1 MWEHRGR
8 QEPSNRVREEKEMVK
23 FGYKLS
29 LKQFVINLCVKTDG
43 TPWGSGSAK
52 TLCRGIFRSTIFC
65 YYAGKLLLHTIPVT
79 VVVFDIQNRSLKAW
93 SCTTEVKGRLSGADA
108 AANRREI
115 IRFECRQ
122 EGSIIPQ
129 NP

>member
-1 MWEHRGR
+1 M
-8 QEPSNRVREEKEMVK
+8 
-23 FGYKLS
+23 
-29 LKQFVINLCVKTDG
+29 KTDG

-52 TLCRGIFRSTIFC
+52 TLRREIFRSTVFC

-108 AANRREI
+108 AANRNYPVRMQTGRKHHTTKSLILNPCHCTSNLFMTAQRRHKRKKQGVSSEEH
-115 IRFECRQ
+115 RFLFL
-122 EGSIIPQ
+122 
-129 NP
+129 